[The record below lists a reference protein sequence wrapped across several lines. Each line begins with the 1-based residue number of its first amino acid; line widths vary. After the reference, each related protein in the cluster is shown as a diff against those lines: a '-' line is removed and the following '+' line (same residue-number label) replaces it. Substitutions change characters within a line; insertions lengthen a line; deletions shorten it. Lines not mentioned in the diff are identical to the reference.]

1 MLNPVGF
8 GVLLSFGALLGFG
21 LCGFLK
27 PELESELKSLLVDS
41 SKFLSAAQSIECL
54 KKLQNHMF

>member
-41 SKFLSAAQSIECL
+41 SGEFLLALRGMYNIQKFA
-54 KKLQNHMF
+54 N